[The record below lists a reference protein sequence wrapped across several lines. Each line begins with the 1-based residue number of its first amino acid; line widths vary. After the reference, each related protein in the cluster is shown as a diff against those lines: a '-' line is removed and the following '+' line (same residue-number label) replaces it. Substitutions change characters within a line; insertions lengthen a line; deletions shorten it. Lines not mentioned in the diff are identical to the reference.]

1 MLARIPRSRGMLSGL
16 LLVLL
21 GLWGGLI
28 PLAGPYFGIAY
39 TPGRAWDYT
48 PGRLLL
54 EILPAAGAILG
65 GLIMLVTASRPMAY
79 IGGLLA
85 AASGAWYIFG
95 GMIAQVW
102 TPAPASWTGV
112 PVGGPLRQAA
122 ERIGFFYG
130 PGAGIIFF
138 AALALGRFAVVG
150 VREAREART
159 AESPPYI
166 LGLTSP
172 QPTQATPAP
181 GPAKKQRA
189 PA

>member
-1 MLARIPRSRGMLSGL
+1 MLARIPRSRGMFSGL
-16 LLVLL
+16 LLVVL

-28 PLAGPYFGIAY
+28 PFAGPYFGVAY
-39 TPGRAWDYT
+39 TPDAAWDYT

-54 EILPAAGAILG
+54 EILPAAGAVFG

-79 IGGLLA
+79 VGGLLA

-95 GMIAQVW
+95 GLLAQVW
-102 TPAPASWTGV
+102 TFNPAAWTGV

-150 VREAREART
+150 VREARDKVSD
-159 AESPPYI
+159 SPPYI
-166 LGLTSP
+166 LDLP
-172 QPTQATPAP
+172 APPATPANS
-181 GPAKKQRA
+181 AKQRA

>member
-1 MLARIPRSRGMLSGL
+1 MLSGL

-28 PLAGPYFGIAY
+28 PFVGPYFGVAY
-39 TPGRAWDYT
+39 SPDAVWVYT
-48 PGRLLL
+48 PGRLLT
-54 EILPAAGAILG
+54 EILPAAGAIFG

-79 IGGLLA
+79 LGGLLA

-95 GMIAQVW
+95 GFVAQVW
-102 TPAPASWTGV
+102 TFSPASWTGV

-150 VREAREART
+150 VREARDKANGP
-159 AESPPYI
+159 PPYI
-166 LGLTSP
+166 LDLPGPPAAQASP
-172 QPTQATPAP
+172 PSE
-181 GPAKKQRA
+181 PAKKQRA
-189 PA
+189 TA